1 MSLTQAH
8 VIDPTKCILIFKSV
22 CVLVVNQPMMCPDY
36 SAQKNFQCPRPDVAL
51 PRVVSLILLNCR
63 HHVFAVEHHAPG
75 YYMLQKH
82 LHVSWHIQSVLQQ
95 QISTPFIGSPTPQSS
110 DRSGLTRSLQ
120 PYCSCLE
127 EESPRVSHI
136 ICFSLALSLS
146 SLNHISPASFP

>member
-1 MSLTQAH
+1 M
-8 VIDPTKCILIFKSV
+8 
-22 CVLVVNQPMMCPDY
+22 LVVNQPMMCPDY